1 MRTHEVDT
9 DIEFPPGGGKGKIVI
24 TVHETDQRIEVPLH
38 LSKQA
43 IVELLAVEISK
54 AHSGGASHGVE
65 VAVKDCINTLVR
77 AGHEEAAEYLIAM
90 PTERM

>member
-43 IVELLAVEISK
+43 IVEAIAPRIAE
-54 AHSGGASHGVE
+54 AYAEGAFEGITVG
-65 VAVKDCINTLVR
+65 VKDCINTLIA
-77 AGHEEAAEYLIAM
+77 AGYTDAADYLKVS
-90 PTERM
+90 EL